1 MSNDKAVELTQAL
14 ARGPFAQVVEVHE
27 NSRTIAMPSDECVAL
42 AATLIDAALAKARL
56 EGAKAMQEAAGGLG
70 KHMVNL
76 LPFSIPG
83 VSSPLYK
90 IAENNITTY
99 SKFITSLDP
108 QQVIQEKA

>member
-1 MSNDKAVELTQAL
+1 MVSAVRSETDTMKA
-14 ARGPFAQVVEVHE
+14 
-27 NSRTIAMPSDECVAL
+27 TIAIAGAL
-42 AATLIDAALAKARL
+42 EVYLAEARI
-56 EGAKAMQEAAGGLG
+56 EGAKAMQAAAGGFG

-76 LPFSIPG
+76 LPLSIPD
-83 VSSPLYK
+83 VSSHLYK